1 MVYPENF
8 ESKIKFDKIRQ
19 FVQKNCLSDM
29 GRDLVEAM
37 KFSTEPTEIRERLE
51 ETQEFMSILEEE
63 DQFPD
68 DHFSDA
74 RPFLNKV
81 RVEGLFL
88 EVAEMVALKQ
98 SLESL
103 TAIVRFFHGKDERYP
118 RLTAQAGDIQLFP
131 YILQRL
137 DSIVSRHV
145 ELRADGHRVGE
156 VEISAIGFNENKTV
170 SPGVC
175 RLYYNRLRQKGGQKK
190 TLPSLSGTVVWSSP
204 CLLPINEK

>member
-63 DQFPD
+63 DQFPG

-118 RLTAQAGDIQLFP
+118 RLTAQAGDIQPSSATLLNLESLP
-131 YILQRL
+131 YFSFNHFCVAKTI
-137 DSIVSRHV
+137 
-145 ELRADGHRVGE
+145 A
-156 VEISAIGFNENKTV
+156 SAIINSSFHFLFVEFIPV
-170 SPGVC
+170 FLLH
-175 RLYYNRLRQKGGQKK
+175 LY
-190 TLPSLSGTVVWSSP
+190 
-204 CLLPINEK
+204 INCFPKHFCAY

>member
-1 MVYPENF
+1 MHKMVYPENF

-63 DQFPD
+63 DQFPG

-103 TAIVRFFHGKDERYP
+103 TASPFFPRQRRTVSAFNGPGRRYP
-118 RLTAQAGDIQLFP
+118 IISLYSATPRFHRIPPWEHKRHGFP
-131 YILQRL
+131 
-137 DSIVSRHV
+137 
-145 ELRADGHRVGE
+145 
-156 VEISAIGFNENKTV
+156 
-170 SPGVC
+170 
-175 RLYYNRLRQKGGQKK
+175 
-190 TLPSLSGTVVWSSP
+190 
-204 CLLPINEK
+204 